1 MEYPTLESPRVL
13 AAMNTQTLTRS
24 RSLVPI
30 GGSLPIARLKSL
42 SDNGILFL

>member
-13 AAMNTQTLTRS
+13 AAMNTQTSTRS

-30 GGSLPIARLKSL
+30 GGSLPIVRLKSL